1 MKLLT
6 EFLGSFLFMG
16 AIAMVVPA
24 GTPLAPLA
32 IGAALM
38 CAVYMGG
45 HHSGAHF
52 NPAVSLAVFMQKK
65 MTMKE
70 MLGYIVAQIL
80 GAIAAFS
87 LGAWVTGIA
96 PGIAPGIDPTTAQQF
111 TLAKA
116 LAVEIFFT
124 MFLSIVV
131 LNVAAHKNNEGKGFY
146 GLAIGFTIVAAAFA
160 GGWISGGAFNP
171 AVGIGATVGK
181 AIFDSGTFDQVWVY
195 IVGPLLGGALGSV
208 LFSIQHPET
217 VEAV

>member
-1 MKLLT
+1 MRPLT

-16 AIAMVVPA
+16 AIAMVVPS
-24 GTPLAPLA
+24 GTPFAPLA
-32 IGAALM
+32 IGGALM

-65 MTMKE
+65 MTMNE
-70 MLGYIVAQIL
+70 MLTYVFAQLL
-80 GAIAAFS
+80 GAIAAFC

-96 PGIAPGIDPTTAQQF
+96 PGIAPGVDPSTAQQF

-124 MFLSIVV
+124 MFLSLVV

-160 GGWISGGAFNP
+160 GGWVSGGAFNP
-171 AVGIGATVGK
+171 AVGLGATIGK
-181 AIFDSGTFDQVWVY
+181 AIFDKGSFDVVWIYV
-195 IVGPLLGGALGSV
+195 VGPLLGGALGSV
-208 LFSIQHPET
+208 LYSMQHPELA
-217 VEAV
+217 EAG